1 MKNKSFRCLW
11 VGQILADSGD
21 VIYIVGLISML
32 YKVTGSAFY
41 MSVIPFTITV
51 ARFISGLVTPILID
65 KYPLRTLLVRSQAG
79 KTVLLLFLGG
89 YNLLGLPIFSIW
101 PIFILVFVISY
112 LEGFAFP
119 ASKALIPRLV
129 SNEELVKANSFL
141 SILNQFVG
149 LGGWACGGI
158 LAAVLH
164 GENLVWLT
172 FILYILST
180 LVLSCISDDKEVIDK
195 KIGTLENE
203 PNSIRTSIKED
214 WAFIWKSPILRLIH
228 IILSFESMAYVV
240 WIAAI
245 IYVYVKEQL
254 KMDESWWGYINASF
268 LFGLLIGGFF
278 SLRSSNFIE
287 RNMGRIIISS
297 AIGISLTTF
306 LFGFIEIPI
315 FSLVISTIF
324 GVIEEL
330 KGISLQTLLQKST
343 SNELLPKV
351 YAAQGSLTS
360 ILFGISSLIFGVITE
375 QFGVKVTFMI
385 STVLLLFSAC
395 YTVYF
400 RKYLGEQNNIHQEN

>member
-1 MKNKSFRCLW
+1 MTK
-11 VGQILADSGD
+11 
-21 VIYIVGLISML
+21 
-32 YKVTGSAFY
+32 
-41 MSVIPFTITV
+41 
-51 ARFISGLVTPILID
+51 
-65 KYPLRTLLVRSQAG
+65 
-79 KTVLLLFLGG
+79 
-89 YNLLGLPIFSIW
+89 FSIW

-112 LEGFAFP
+112 LEGWAFP

-141 SILNQFVG
+141 SILNQFVQ

-164 GENLVWLT
+164 SENLVWLT

-180 LVLSCISDDKEVIDK
+180 LVLSCISDNTEVIDK
-195 KIGTLENE
+195 KIGNLEKE
-203 PNSIRTSIKED
+203 PISIINSIKEG
-214 WAFIWKSPILRLIH
+214 WTFIWKSPILRLIH

-278 SLRSSNFIE
+278 SLRSSNLIE

-306 LFGFIEIPI
+306 LFGFSEIPI
-315 FSLVISTIF
+315 FSLVISAIF
-324 GVIEEL
+324 GVIEQL

-343 SNELLPKV
+343 ANDMLPKV
-351 YAAQGSLTS
+351 YAAQSSLTS
-360 ILFGISSLIFGVITE
+360 ICFGVSSLIFGVITQ
-375 QFGVKVTFMI
+375 QFGVKVTFI
-385 STVLLLFSAC
+385 VSTIVLIISAC
-395 YTVYF
+395 YTIYS
-400 RKYLGEQNNIHQEN
+400 RKYLSSKINIHQSQ